1 MPTVDEVS
9 VHVRAAHRAEVDSIV
24 AFARAVVPPHYA
36 PILGNDAAN
45 EQLKWWTADR
55 IGSAVAAGRVHVAVA
70 DDAIVGVAET
80 GALGDEQVIWK
91 LYLAP
96 DFRGRGLGR
105 ELLAH
110 AVAALPVGTAEV
122 QVEHFAGNDRAGG
135 FYERVGFVVDKT
147 VSARSGEHRADI
159 VWRRLRIEPAP
170 GSERA

>member
-9 VHVRAAHRAEVDSIV
+9 VHVRAVHRAEVDSIV

-36 PILGNDAAN
+36 PILGDDAAE

-96 DFRGRGLGR
+96 GFRGRGLGSGNTA
-105 ELLAH
+105 LTSSGGGSGSTPH
-110 AVAALPVGTAEV
+110 AGPRGRDGCPVRPGPSTLKST
-122 QVEHFAGNDRAGG
+122 G
-135 FYERVGFVVDKT
+135 ER
-147 VSARSGEHRADI
+147 
-159 VWRRLRIEPAP
+159 P
-170 GSERA
+170 